1 MEETKWKERNGGNV
15 LREEGERRERNRKGG
30 SARKGR
36 ERMGEMAPI
45 DRTPV
50 PKDPEEAE
58 PHEIH
63 VAQIYRSKARGEHSM
78 EQLFAALDPWFSKEN
93 AADRVAGQADGQGDP
108 HTQKGSGSRE
118 DLQTQT
124 AYGYQKERYP
134 QGGSRY
140 RIAIRKYTL
149 PEPRYHSLS
158 ALYRNLRY
166 VRKVAFRDHP
176 DVYHITG
183 EVTFLG
189 CILKG
194 KRTVLTLHDFVYLD
208 RFRKG
213 KEESWQSGE
222 DGNTAKRNNAQEIWD
237 EGWEEEEGGNNR
249 NEGKPEEVLPGSR
262 AAIGTEAGNQ
272 QIFHKRHAFREI
284 RYLVSYWFWY
294 RIPLTRCRRVVCVS
308 HTVREE
314 LLSRFPM
321 IPKEKITVIPNT
333 LGEAYEEERT
343 RQLQDCGR
351 NSQERH
357 EGNKNMETQDGQ
369 RHGEDRG

>member
-1 MEETKWKERNGGNV
+1 M
-15 LREEGERRERNRKGG
+15 
-30 SARKGR
+30 
-36 ERMGEMAPI
+36 
-45 DRTPV
+45 
-50 PKDPEEAE
+50 
-58 PHEIH
+58 
-63 VAQIYRSKARGEHSM
+63 
-78 EQLFAALDPWFSKEN
+78 
-93 AADRVAGQADGQGDP
+93 
-108 HTQKGSGSRE
+108 
-118 DLQTQT
+118 
-124 AYGYQKERYP
+124 
-134 QGGSRY
+134 
-140 RIAIRKYTL
+140 
-149 PEPRYHSLS
+149 
-158 ALYRNLRY
+158 
-166 VRKVAFRDHP
+166 
-176 DVYHITG
+176 YHITG

-272 QIFHKRHAFREI
+272 QIPHKRHAFREI

-351 NSQERH
+351 NSEERH
-357 EGNKNMETQDGQ
+357 EGKKNMETQDGQ